1 MSSIFDRSIIS
12 VPVYDA
18 VYQRNTGRVPS
29 IYFRRTHRQKGE
41 SRGKFN
47 LFIAGS
53 KRLPSPSTSLPAH
66 EVVVREWYPW
76 YTCISFSAPL
86 HRLSPLRCR
95 SSNQILALSF
105 SLVPSSVAYHC
116 STNERKVPCKE
127 GRKGLCDAAQ
137 LARAI
142 SQQWFSL
149 SLSVSLKG
157 VYLSP
162 SLSASIERCDD
173 QPTPSSN
180 SWRSERLLWV
190 GKEKAGCSSK
200 RCSRCTRLGVF
211 EARVAEIFLPLF
223 HSAPS

>member
-105 SLVPSSVAYHC
+105 SLRLLRIIVQRTRGGGFHV
-116 STNERKVPCKE
+116 RKE
-127 GRKGLCDAAQ
+127 GR
-137 LARAI
+137 
-142 SQQWFSL
+142 
-149 SLSVSLKG
+149 
-157 VYLSP
+157 
-162 SLSASIERCDD
+162 
-173 QPTPSSN
+173 
-180 SWRSERLLWV
+180 
-190 GKEKAGCSSK
+190 GCAM
-200 RCSRCTRLGVF
+200 R
-211 EARVAEIFLPLF
+211 
-223 HSAPS
+223 HN

>member
-66 EVVVREWYPW
+66 EVVVSLVHVYLFLCP
-76 YTCISFSAPL
+76 SSPP
-86 HRLSPLRCR
+86 LSPSLSLLEPDSR
-95 SSNQILALSF
+95 SLFL
-105 SLVPSSVAYHC
+105 PSSVAYHC
-116 STNERKVPCKE
+116 STNEGGVPCKE
-127 GRKGLCDAAQ
+127 GRKGLCDAVQ

-142 SQQWFSL
+142 SQQWLSL
-149 SLSVSLKG
+149 SLFLFLLKASLCLSFSLRLSKG
-157 VYLSP
+157 ATTNQPLLQTLRGVRDFYGL
-162 SLSASIERCDD
+162 ERRK
-173 QPTPSSN
+173 P
-180 SWRSERLLWV
+180 
-190 GKEKAGCSSK
+190 
-200 RCSRCTRLGVF
+200 GVRANV
-211 EARVAEIFLPLF
+211 ARGV
-223 HSAPS
+223 HV

>member
-12 VPVYDA
+12 VPVYNA

-66 EVVVREWYPW
+66 EVVVSLVHVYLFLCP
-76 YTCISFSAPL
+76 SSPP
-86 HRLSPLRCR
+86 LSPSLSLLEPDSR
-95 SSNQILALSF
+95 SLFL
-105 SLVPSSVAYHC
+105 PSSVAYHC
-116 STNERKVPCKE
+116 STNERRVPCKE

-142 SQQWFSL
+142 SQQWLSL
-149 SLSVSLKG
+149 SLFLFLLKASLCLSFSLRLSKG
-157 VYLSP
+157 ATTNQPLLQTLRGARDFYGL
-162 SLSASIERCDD
+162 ERRK
-173 QPTPSSN
+173 P
-180 SWRSERLLWV
+180 
-190 GKEKAGCSSK
+190 
-200 RCSRCTRLGVF
+200 GVRANV
-211 EARVAEIFLPLF
+211 ARGV
-223 HSAPS
+223 HV

>member
-18 VYQRNTGRVPS
+18 VYQRNTGRVP
-29 IYFRRTHRQKGE
+29 YFRRTHRQKGE

-53 KRLPSPSTSLPAH
+53 KRLPSPSTSLSAH
-66 EVVVREWYPW
+66 EVVVSLVHVYLFLCP
-76 YTCISFSAPL
+76 SSPP
-86 HRLSPLRCR
+86 LSPSLSLLEPDSR
-95 SSNQILALSF
+95 SLFL
-105 SLVPSSVAYHC
+105 PSSVAYHC
-116 STNERKVPCKE
+116 SINERRVPCKE

-142 SQQWFSL
+142 SQQWL
-149 SLSVSLKG
+149 SLSVSLKD
-157 VYLSP
+157 VSLSP
-162 SLSASIERCDD
+162 SLSAFIERCDD

-180 SWRSERLLWV
+180 SSRSERLLWV
-190 GKEKAGCSSK
+190 GKEEAGCSSK

-211 EARVAEIFLPLF
+211 EARVAEIFLLPLF

>member
-12 VPVYDA
+12 VPVYNA

-66 EVVVREWYPW
+66 EVVVSLVHVYLFLCP
-76 YTCISFSAPL
+76 SSPP
-86 HRLSPLRCR
+86 LSPSLSLLEPDSR
-95 SSNQILALSF
+95 SLFL
-105 SLVPSSVAYHC
+105 PSSVAYHC
-116 STNERKVPCKE
+116 SINERRVPCKE

-142 SQQWFSL
+142 SQQWL
-149 SLSVSLKG
+149 SLSVSLKD
-157 VYLSP
+157 VSLSFF
-162 SLSASIERCDD
+162 LSASIERCDD

-190 GKEKAGCSSK
+190 GKEEAGCSSK

-211 EARVAEIFLPLF
+211 EARVAEIFLLPLF

>member
-66 EVVVREWYPW
+66 EVVVSLVHVYLFLCP
-76 YTCISFSAPL
+76 SSPP
-86 HRLSPLRCR
+86 LSPSLSLLEPDSR
-95 SSNQILALSF
+95 SLFL
-105 SLVPSSVAYHC
+105 PSSVAYHC
-116 STNERKVPCKE
+116 STNERRVPCKE

-157 VYLSP
+157 V
-162 SLSASIERCDD
+162 SLSFFLSRLSKGATTNQPLLQTLRGARDFYGLERRK
-173 QPTPSSN
+173 P
-180 SWRSERLLWV
+180 
-190 GKEKAGCSSK
+190 
-200 RCSRCTRLGVF
+200 GVRANV
-211 EARVAEIFLPLF
+211 ARGV
-223 HSAPS
+223 HV

>member
-66 EVVVREWYPW
+66 EVVVSLVHVYLFLCP
-76 YTCISFSAPL
+76 SSPP
-86 HRLSPLRCR
+86 LSPSLSLLEPDSR
-95 SSNQILALSF
+95 SLFL
-105 SLVPSSVAYHC
+105 PSSVAYHC
-116 STNERKVPCKE
+116 STNERRVPCKE

-142 SQQWFSL
+142 SQQWL
-149 SLSVSLKG
+149 SLSVSLKD
-157 VYLSP
+157 VSLSFF
-162 SLSASIERCDD
+162 LSASIERCDD

-190 GKEKAGCSSK
+190 GKEEAGCSSK

-211 EARVAEIFLPLF
+211 EARVAEIFLLPLF

>member
-53 KRLPSPSTSLPAH
+53 KRLPYPSPSLPAH

-116 STNERKVPCKE
+116 STNEGGVPCKE
-127 GRKGLCDAAQ
+127 GRKGLCDAVQ

-142 SQQWFSL
+142 SQQWLSL
-149 SLSVSLKG
+149 SLFLFLLKASLCLSFSLRLSKG
-157 VYLSP
+157 ATTNQPLLQTLRGVRDFYGL
-162 SLSASIERCDD
+162 ERRK
-173 QPTPSSN
+173 P
-180 SWRSERLLWV
+180 
-190 GKEKAGCSSK
+190 
-200 RCSRCTRLGVF
+200 GVRANV
-211 EARVAEIFLPLF
+211 ARGV
-223 HSAPS
+223 HV

>member
-12 VPVYDA
+12 VPVYNA

-66 EVVVREWYPW
+66 EVVVSLVHVYLFLCP
-76 YTCISFSAPL
+76 SSPP
-86 HRLSPLRCR
+86 LSPSLSLLEPDSR
-95 SSNQILALSF
+95 SLFL
-105 SLVPSSVAYHC
+105 PSSVAYHC
-116 STNERKVPCKE
+116 STNEGGVPCKE

-142 SQQWFSL
+142 SQQWL
-149 SLSVSLKG
+149 SLSVSLKD
-157 VYLSP
+157 VSLSFF
-162 SLSASIERCDD
+162 LSASIERCDD

-180 SWRSERLLWV
+180 SSRSERLLWV
-190 GKEKAGCSSK
+190 GKEEAGCSSK

-211 EARVAEIFLPLF
+211 EARVAEIFLLPLF